1 MMPGPSRLAIGVP
14 ERWDSTGPVPHAV
27 FVLRTPKRCEAARS
41 CSVVGDVD
49 LTEETD
55 EQWISLGLLS
65 YSARQQYADRGTH
78 GEHEE
83 RDTIEECDRAVSQAG
98 LSRSPGE

>member
-1 MMPGPSRLAIGVP
+1 MMPRPPRLASGVR

-41 CSVVGDVD
+41 RSVVGDVD

-55 EQWISLGLLS
+55 
-65 YSARQQYADRGTH
+65 
-78 GEHEE
+78 
-83 RDTIEECDRAVSQAG
+83 
-98 LSRSPGE
+98 